1 MRVGGRKLGREL
13 VSLPSTAMMSVW
25 TPQCEPSAT
34 DSQSR
39 PILGPTICYN
49 GPRSSRRRQSDFAK
63 IFI

>member
-49 GPRSSRRRQSDFAK
+49 GPRF
-63 IFI
+63 